1 MLPLLAG
8 ATPPDSG
15 GGPGGAQ
22 NHEDNMK
29 QRYCLK
35 WNNYQS
41 NVTSTFKEL
50 LAVEDFVDITL
61 SAEGGALRAHKVVLS
76 ACSPYFRDILKGIS
90 AWQHPV
96 IVLKDVPLED
106 LQGIV
111 EFIYHGE
118 VSVDKECLTSFL
130 KTAQM
135 LRVKGLTEDSSTSAS
150 TTVKA
155 NNHGSNN
162 QMATA
167 APSSGVSGGRVHSRK
182 SSKPKRSLP
191 FSSTE
196 SSAAQ
201 QHPIVK
207 KSSSLDQDNNSFQQ
221 DFQIPNH
228 MQVIPQ
234 QQQEPKTEYHSGN
247 EEEID
252 DVEEGEEVEEEIND
266 DEDML
271 DGNPDDDEEEEE
283 MSPMQIPN
291 PFLGLSPQSITNAAL
306 ALAAKA
312 NSNSNNQVSLD
323 EERKQRQ
330 QLLLGGGDLMDSA
343 ELFASGFGYPPPLK
357 NMLNNLNGSNNLTG
371 NPGAIFQKPD
381 MDIQISSASS
391 SSVVS
396 SGSALSQK
404 KTCPYCYQQLSWHA
418 LSRHIRDMHK
428 AKSNFVTCKF
438 CQKMFRNKNSL
449 GCHMW
454 RFHKEAKE
462 KEKEPTESGGNGN
475 KMLEHEFTSGGNVAG
490 VAQPPINH
498 LQPPL
503 AVDNP

>member
-1 MLPLLAG
+1 MHLFI
-8 ATPPDSG
+8 
-15 GGPGGAQ
+15 
-22 NHEDNMK
+22 K
-29 QRYCLK
+29 YQRLYF
-35 WNNYQS
+35 YI
-41 NVTSTFKEL
+41 
-50 LAVEDFVDITL
+50 FVL
-61 SAEGGALRAHKVVLS
+61 
-76 ACSPYFRDILKGIS
+76 FQGIS

-207 KSSSLDQDNNSFQQ
+207 KSSSLDQDNSFQQ

-228 MQVIPQ
+228 MQVIP

-252 DVEEGEEVEEEIND
+252 DVEEGEVDFFLNR
-266 DEDML
+266 
-271 DGNPDDDEEEEE
+271 
-283 MSPMQIPN
+283 QI
-291 PFLGLSPQSITNAAL
+291 IA
-306 ALAAKA
+306 
-312 NSNSNNQVSLD
+312 
-323 EERKQRQ
+323 
-330 QLLLGGGDLMDSA
+330 
-343 ELFASGFGYPPPLK
+343 
-357 NMLNNLNGSNNLTG
+357 
-371 NPGAIFQKPD
+371 
-381 MDIQISSASS
+381 
-391 SSVVS
+391 
-396 SGSALSQK
+396 
-404 KTCPYCYQQLSWHA
+404 
-418 LSRHIRDMHK
+418 
-428 AKSNFVTCKF
+428 
-438 CQKMFRNKNSL
+438 
-449 GCHMW
+449 
-454 RFHKEAKE
+454 
-462 KEKEPTESGGNGN
+462 
-475 KMLEHEFTSGGNVAG
+475 
-490 VAQPPINH
+490 
-498 LQPPL
+498 
-503 AVDNP
+503 

>member
-1 MLPLLAG
+1 M
-8 ATPPDSG
+8 
-15 GGPGGAQ
+15 
-22 NHEDNMK
+22 
-29 QRYCLK
+29 
-35 WNNYQS
+35 
-41 NVTSTFKEL
+41 
-50 LAVEDFVDITL
+50 FVL
-61 SAEGGALRAHKVVLS
+61 
-76 ACSPYFRDILKGIS
+76 FQGIS

-167 APSSGVSGGRVHSRK
+167 APSSGGGGSGGRVHSRK

-207 KSSSLDQDNNSFQQ
+207 KSSSLDQDNSFQQ

-234 QQQEPKTEYHSGN
+234 QPKTEYHSGN

-252 DVEEGEEVEEEIND
+252 DVEEGEVDFFLNR
-266 DEDML
+266 
-271 DGNPDDDEEEEE
+271 
-283 MSPMQIPN
+283 QI
-291 PFLGLSPQSITNAAL
+291 IA
-306 ALAAKA
+306 
-312 NSNSNNQVSLD
+312 
-323 EERKQRQ
+323 
-330 QLLLGGGDLMDSA
+330 
-343 ELFASGFGYPPPLK
+343 
-357 NMLNNLNGSNNLTG
+357 
-371 NPGAIFQKPD
+371 
-381 MDIQISSASS
+381 
-391 SSVVS
+391 
-396 SGSALSQK
+396 
-404 KTCPYCYQQLSWHA
+404 
-418 LSRHIRDMHK
+418 
-428 AKSNFVTCKF
+428 
-438 CQKMFRNKNSL
+438 
-449 GCHMW
+449 
-454 RFHKEAKE
+454 
-462 KEKEPTESGGNGN
+462 
-475 KMLEHEFTSGGNVAG
+475 
-490 VAQPPINH
+490 
-498 LQPPL
+498 
-503 AVDNP
+503 